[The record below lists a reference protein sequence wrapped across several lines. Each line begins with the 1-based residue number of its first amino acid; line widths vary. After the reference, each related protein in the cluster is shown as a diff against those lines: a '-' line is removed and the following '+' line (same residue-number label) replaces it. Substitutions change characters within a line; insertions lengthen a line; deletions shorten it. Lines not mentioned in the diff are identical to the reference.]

1 MKATLRVAF
10 FALSPLAVVV
20 VANPLPVP
28 ECFDL
33 PSDQVIES
41 LTFEEG
47 MW

>member
-1 MKATLRVAF
+1 MKVILRVAF
-10 FALSPLAVVV
+10 SALSPLAVMV
-20 VANPLPVP
+20 VANLLQVP

-33 PSDQVIES
+33 PSDLVIES